1 MTHQCYI
8 CNSNFT
14 LKHNLKRHLH
24 ENRCKSEILTDLEM
38 LNNKFKELYDRINT
52 LTITNSDNVN
62 VNSNH
67 NNTININ
74 IQINPANKLT
84 LDYIPPDKLKDFIES
99 YKGENLNLLLSDYI
113 KDIICNKNHPE
124 NHSIKYIKKKPP
136 TYNSLI
142 EKDGET
148 INVIKGLKDTCE
160 LLTDPILDKLKIKL
174 REFLKKY
181 KKDED
186 FDYDLFED
194 TIQQL
199 RKELNK
205 DNVKKALSSVLQNDI
220 LNTIEM
226 KFNLK
231 INDASI
237 V

>member
-1 MTHQCYI
+1 MKTCSF
-8 CNSNFT
+8 CNKEFRDTFALHKHLERKT
-14 LKHNLKRHLH
+14 LCIDVKLLH
-24 ENRCKSEILTDLEM
+24 EQYTQLKE
-38 LNNKFKELYDRINT
+38 NKP
-52 LTITNSDNVN
+52 ITNSIVESVVNSHNNIVTINVN
-62 VNSNH
+62 
-67 NNTININ
+67 
-74 IQINPANKLT
+74 INPVSKLA
-84 LDYIPPDKLKDFIES
+84 LDHIPPNKLKDFIES

-124 NHSIKYIKKKPP
+124 NHSVKYIKKKPP

-231 INDASI
+231 INEAQ